1 MAVAKKKKI
10 WGVFFWRGGLFFG
23 GGLAFAFQFFFFFVR
38 MSASTNFVVVVLLLF
53 PLFVENLPTS
63 DQLNAFY
70 DATNGSGWPVFAAAN
85 WVSVPLCCATFS
97 FSHFQ
102 SYYH

>member
-1 MAVAKKKKI
+1 
-10 WGVFFWRGGLFFG
+10 
-23 GGLAFAFQFFFFFVR
+23 

-70 DATNGSGWPVFAAAN
+70 NAINGSDDDADN

-102 SYYH
+102 SYSH